1 MTLYRQIII
10 FTLLLFLLLFT
21 GTWLAKLESTRTF
34 LMTQL
39 ESHAQD
45 TATSLGVSLSQHFAN
60 GDMPAVETLINA
72 VFDRG
77 YYMEIRLTDTDDK
90 VLIEHTLDVA
100 IENVPPWFIRHV
112 QINTPDATANVMKG
126 WFQMGTIYV
135 KSHPGYAYKTLWET
149 TTRMSWWFVITGLL
163 VVVAASLGLR
173 LLLKPLQ
180 RVEKQAEALCNK
192 QYNVQEDL
200 PRTRELRRVVEA
212 MNRMTVKVR
221 DMFDEQVGIA
231 ERLRE
236 YAYRDPLTGLGNRR
250 YFESQIKSHLE
261 SSESKKKGIVVL
273 IQICDLE
280 QLNQQMGYQAGDEL
294 LKRVAQELRETT
306 VGACNCA
313 LARRLSGGGFGI
325 YLPDAAPM
333 DASPVAETIVSRLSR
348 LAAERITLS
357 DNVAH
362 VGTAGFD
369 VPVSFERLMSSADL
383 ALRTAQ
389 QAGPNRWH
397 LESITDRS
405 EDMPLGEQKWKAA
418 IEQALEK
425 GEIAF
430 YTQPTVRSTDQKQ
443 VLHLEIFSRIVRE
456 DGNLIHA
463 GVFMPFAERLRL
475 VSTLDRIVIE
485 KASKLDRKALGIDT
499 VAVNVSPASLRDA
512 LFADWARSLLSR
524 VPKTAPRI
532 IFEFSEF
539 SAVQHLEHVRK
550 FSDMARSFGHGVG
563 LDHYGQSFSN
573 LGYLKSLRPD
583 YVKIDRGYTS
593 ELRDN
598 ESDSIFFISSLC
610 SVAHSIDVS
619 VIVEGVENET
629 QLRMVGNLNVD
640 GLQGYFIERPK
651 PMDPETQ
658 KV

>member
-10 FTLLLFLLLFT
+10 FTLVLFLLLFT

-45 TATSLGVSLSQHFAN
+45 TATSLGVSLSQHLAN
-60 GDMPAVETLINA
+60 DDMPAVETLINA

-77 YYMEIRLTDTDDK
+77 YYMIIRLADTDGK
-90 VLIEHTLDVA
+90 TVAEHKLDVA
-100 IENVPPWFIRHV
+100 IENVPQWFIRHV
-112 QINTPDATANVMKG
+112 SIDTPEATANVMKG

-149 TTRMSWWFVITGLL
+149 TTRMSIWFMVTGIL

-173 LLLKPLQ
+173 LLLQPLL
-180 RVEKQAEALCNK
+180 RVEKQADALCNK
-192 QYNVQEDL
+192 QYDVQKNL

-221 DMFDEQVGIA
+221 EMFDEQVGVA

-250 YFESQIKSHLE
+250 YFESQIKAHLE
-261 SSESKKKGIVVL
+261 SGETKKKGIVVL
-273 IQICDLE
+273 VQICDLE
-280 QLNQQMGYQAGDEL
+280 QLNQHQGYQAGDEL
-294 LKRVAQELRETT
+294 LKRVAKELRETT
-306 VGACNCA
+306 VGAFSCA
-313 LARRLSGGGFGI
+313 VARRLSGGGFGI

-333 DASPVAETIVSRLSR
+333 DAHPIAETIINRLSR
-348 LAAERITLS
+348 LAAERMTLT

-362 VGTAGFD
+362 VGSASFD
-369 VPVSFERLMSSADL
+369 IPVTFERLMSAADL
-383 ALRTAQ
+383 ALRAAQ
-389 QAGPNRWH
+389 QAGPNSWR

-405 EDMPLGEQKWKAA
+405 EEMPLGEQKWKAA

-425 GEIAF
+425 KEIAF
-430 YTQPTVRSTDQKQ
+430 YTQPTVRKAGQKQ
-443 VLHLEIFSRIVRE
+443 ALHLEIFSRIVRE
-456 DGNLIHA
+456 DGKLIHA

-485 KASKLDRKALGIDT
+485 KVSCLDRKNLGIDT
-499 VAVNVSPASLRDA
+499 VAVNVSPTSLRDT
-512 LFADWARSLLSR
+512 LFTEWTRSLLSHL
-524 VPKTAPRI
+524 PKTAPRI

-539 SAVQHLEHVRK
+539 SAVQHLELVRK
-550 FSDMARSFGHGVG
+550 FSDMAREFGHGIG

-573 LGYLKSLRPD
+573 LGYLKSLRPE

-593 ELRDN
+593 ELRDD
-598 ESDSIFFISSLC
+598 ESDGIFFISSLC

-629 QLRMVGNLNVD
+629 QLRMLGNLNVD
-640 GLQGYFIERPK
+640 AMQGYFIERPK
-651 PMDPETQ
+651 AMALETP
-658 KV
+658 KA